1 MIKLDDTISGC
12 ILENTNVFQDV
23 HPNCITVFGIAL
35 NLVILYY
42 LFFDNKEEN
51 LCILGFVLFLRW
63 LADCLDGNIARKYKK
78 TSKIGNILDTTSDIM
93 LEIIIAL
100 YLSTQIKNKMISLVI
115 IVLCAIDIYQ
125 NIYQNNIFDNH
136 DKIKKEG
143 DLIENTKSFLIN
155 NSYILFIAAFFAIK
169 YV

>member
-78 TSKIGNILDTTSDIM
+78 TSKIGNILD
-93 LEIIIAL
+93 
-100 YLSTQIKNKMISLVI
+100 LSTQIKNKMISLVI